1 MRLPDE
7 TVVDSFLPTFRC
19 MLARELASRGLRES
33 RIAAM
38 MGLSQ
43 AAISKYRRGTTRTEK
58 AFMEDD
64 ATLKIVKKVADGLHH
79 GKMSELQ
86 VLAIVMQLIRGQETR
101 GLMCRLHEREFPMI
115 AGTGCNIC
123 IAPRGGDVL
132 EEENV
137 LSNLR
142 SALRLLESTKGLP
155 SIIPN
160 VGMNI
165 AMAKKNAKDLKDVAA
180 VPGRIYEVRG
190 GVKVPAAPE
199 FEASTHVAGLI
210 LVARRSDPKIFAGIN
225 IKFSEEIIAA
235 CTALGWKPLEV
246 RGEYQGREAEID
258 GKMSKGKSHAQVVY
272 HRGAFG
278 IEPMVY
284 IVGETAIDVVE
295 KVRTLLS
302 QLAA

>member
-1 MRLPDE
+1 MRLPEE

-33 RIAAM
+33 RIAAL

-43 AAISKYRRGTTRTEK
+43 AAISKYRRGTTKTEK

-64 ATLKIVKKVADGLHH
+64 ATVKTVEKVADGLHH
-79 GKMSELQ
+79 GNMSELQ
-86 VLAIVMQLIRGQETR
+86 VLAVVLQLIRNQETR

-115 AGTGCNIC
+115 AGTGCNLC
-123 IAPRGGDVL
+123 IAPLGGDVL

-160 VGMNI
+160 VGMNLG
-165 AMAKKNAKDLKDVAA
+165 MAKKNAKDLKDVAA
-180 VPGRIYEVRG
+180 IPGRIYEVRG
-190 GVKVPAAPE
+190 SVKVPAAPE
-199 FEASTHVAGLI
+199 FEASTHVAALI
-210 LVARRSDPKIFAGIN
+210 LAARRSNPKILAGIN
-225 IKFSEEIIAA
+225 IKFSEEIISA
-235 CTALGWKPLEV
+235 CTALGWRPLEV
-246 RGEYQGREAEID
+246 KGEYQGREVEID
-258 GKMSKGKSHAQVVY
+258 RKLSKGKSKAQVVY

-284 IVGETAIDVVE
+284 MVGETAIEVVQ
-295 KVRTLLS
+295 KVRALLS
-302 QLAA
+302 QLVA

>member
-1 MRLPDE
+1 MRLPEE

-43 AAISKYRRGTTRTEK
+43 AAISKYRRGTTKTEK

-64 ATLKIVKKVADGLHH
+64 ATVKTVKKVADGLHH
-79 GKMSELQ
+79 GMMSELQ
-86 VLAIVMQLIRGQETR
+86 VLAIVMQLIRSQETR

-115 AGTGCNIC
+115 ASTGCNLC
-123 IAPRGGDVL
+123 IAPRGGDML

-142 SALRLLESTKGLP
+142 SALRLLESTKDLP

-160 VGMNI
+160 VGMNL

-190 GVKVPAAPE
+190 SVKVPAAPE

-210 LVARRSDPKIFAGIN
+210 LAARRSNPDILAGIN

-235 CTALGWKPLEV
+235 CTALEWKPLEV

-295 KVRTLLS
+295 MVRALLS
-302 QLAA
+302 RMAT